1 MQGSFDARKDPLQL
15 RVSQGGEKEKTSAES
30 GGELNPNVAKVGGL
44 QSQGAKGAAVP
55 PWRDCKPL
63 ATRDLKSS
71 GFPAGEKR
79 WHKIDPIL
87 KFTVGLFL

>member
-44 QSQGAKGAAVP
+44 QSQGAKGAAVVVY
-55 PWRDCKPL
+55 CKPL

-79 WHKIDPIL
+79 WPKIDPIL